1 MSTAPKSVIWVKDQR
16 RIVPDHRI
24 RRVSPTHLKI
34 LVFQREDSGLY
45 QCYVYNDWESS
56 QAHVQ
61 LDLKE
66 EMPTFIRVFPDQ
78 IHMPGQMISLHCSAS
93 GSPIP
98 QILWFLDGEQLS
110 ESRRVKTGDYVHMD
124 GSVIS
129 YVNITDLA
137 VSDGGLYGCE
147 AQNDVGLL
155 SHSARIDVF
164 GSPYIRPMG
173 NLTVVAG
180 TTVSIRCPV
189 SGYPIDR
196 TYIEKSGS
204 KLPYGDRQTVDQRG
218 VVRIHNVRKEDE
230 GIYRCIATNGRGE
243 KAERPLVLK
252 VVTAPLISP
261 FSFSESLEEGMRS
274 SIICSVIAGDPPI
287 SLTWYRNSR
296 LLKETSPDIQIVPI
310 TDFVSSLI
318 INHVSRHHSG
328 NYTCFASNS
337 AAATNYTATMIV
349 KAPPVWVIKPS
360 DQSALEGM
368 SVTFD
373 CQAEGQPR
381 PVVRW
386 KFGKEDGSLQ
396 SILSSSH
403 IHVLENGSLTITVA
417 QKGDAGYYMCET
429 SNDVGEPLRY
439 SVRLAVHS
447 APQIQTSTQVVHVRK
462 SEEARF
468 SCSASGDPP
477 LNIVWSREGFPLSL
491 YPENRYITRESDGR
505 GAKISEVIIKSSQ
518 RKDSD
523 VFTCSAS
530 NPFGEDKTTVR
541 LVVQEPP
548 DPPQDLKPLEV
559 TSNSISLSWTPGH
572 PGNNPITSYIITYRP
587 DIDKWPDERSKRVVV
602 SSADTSATIASLRPV
617 TTYHIYVNARNGIG
631 QSLPSSELSVTT
643 NAEAPRT
650 PPRHV
655 KAIPLDSSSIRIS
668 WQQQPS
674 FMEQVSYVDGY
685 YVGFRELP
693 GGGPYVYKTVNN
705 KHGQSDANYTLVGL
719 KRGTQYSIV
728 VQAFNSQG
736 AGPPSDEVIVQTST
750 IDPPDAPIVRFTDT
764 TATSVNLNWEAKS
777 TNERPISG
785 FILTYKGS
793 SGQWHETRLPA
804 SRQSFV
810 LENLQCGTSYQ
821 IVLTAYNSV
830 GHGEPSEMQ
839 QVVTNGRAPVA
850 PEKNDFLRSN
860 TTSVQLNLKNW
871 MDDGCPISHLV
882 IQYKPQG
889 QKEWILVSNHILT
902 DQEMLMIADLSP
914 GTWHDLLVT
923 AHSDAGTTDAEYR
936 FATLTLTGAT
946 VPPLSV
952 TRHHHFFEDPTILVP
967 IVCAVVVLIVIISVT
982 AFVVVW
988 KRRDPAG
995 EAPSDIYSRG
1005 SGGRADDIS
1014 MSSYGKAKGNSVYD
1028 SQREPLYYP
1037 LPYATTHIP
1046 NHHVPEQITESPEQ
1060 SLQRSRGG
1068 GRMSEHTYDIPQR
1081 VQLHHNVPLHQY
1093 SQLWA
1098 NSRGFAEK
1106 SSLMVPRGEIEDFDV
1121 AIAMAEKYAAFRL
1134 SQTRAYEA
1142 ILMESSGWSL
1152 VVTQLSPNTGIP
1164 RWLSTN
1170 DSENMTEFHEGIC
1183 DNMVEYDDGSLDE
1196 ELSETECDRDCNSL
1210 RRQRKYIARSY
1221 SRVGA
1226 VIAC

>member
-1 MSTAPKSVIWVKDQR
+1 MGKLLKPVKNANLRKMLSLKAILYLLIFRTLLNTVPHGTTTRGHFFLTNSLENTSSTKSSSRYSGSKYQAFSVGTLHVASVEQADGGRRYRCQVTNSLTKEKVVSVGWGKLKVVEPANNQLPRIMQEPSVWEVWEGKTARLPCVAHGHPSPQYYWFRDTGGQLTYVEGNLKSTIQDGTLVIHKVSATDSGKYICFANNSVGEDKVDRLLRIRVPLKVDVVTTKRVVRSGEEVSLNCSMSTAPKSVIWVKDQR

-839 QVVTNGRAPVA
+839 QVVTNGRGKRVNISLKMKASSFYNIFIEAENPFFI
-850 PEKNDFLRSN
+850 PGEK
-860 TTSVQLNLKNW
+860 
-871 MDDGCPISHLV
+871 
-882 IQYKPQG
+882 
-889 QKEWILVSNHILT
+889 
-902 DQEMLMIADLSP
+902 
-914 GTWHDLLVT
+914 
-923 AHSDAGTTDAEYR
+923 
-936 FATLTLTGAT
+936 
-946 VPPLSV
+946 
-952 TRHHHFFEDPTILVP
+952 
-967 IVCAVVVLIVIISVT
+967 
-982 AFVVVW
+982 
-988 KRRDPAG
+988 
-995 EAPSDIYSRG
+995 
-1005 SGGRADDIS
+1005 
-1014 MSSYGKAKGNSVYD
+1014 
-1028 SQREPLYYP
+1028 
-1037 LPYATTHIP
+1037 
-1046 NHHVPEQITESPEQ
+1046 
-1060 SLQRSRGG
+1060 
-1068 GRMSEHTYDIPQR
+1068 
-1081 VQLHHNVPLHQY
+1081 
-1093 SQLWA
+1093 
-1098 NSRGFAEK
+1098 
-1106 SSLMVPRGEIEDFDV
+1106 
-1121 AIAMAEKYAAFRL
+1121 
-1134 SQTRAYEA
+1134 
-1142 ILMESSGWSL
+1142 
-1152 VVTQLSPNTGIP
+1152 
-1164 RWLSTN
+1164 
-1170 DSENMTEFHEGIC
+1170 
-1183 DNMVEYDDGSLDE
+1183 
-1196 ELSETECDRDCNSL
+1196 
-1210 RRQRKYIARSY
+1210 
-1221 SRVGA
+1221 
-1226 VIAC
+1226 